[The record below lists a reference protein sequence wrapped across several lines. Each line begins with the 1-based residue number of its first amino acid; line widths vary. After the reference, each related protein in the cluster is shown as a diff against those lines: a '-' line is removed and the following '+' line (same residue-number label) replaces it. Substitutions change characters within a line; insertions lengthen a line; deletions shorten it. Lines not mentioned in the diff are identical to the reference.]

1 MKRFY
6 GWSSMVLAAL
16 ALLPSA
22 AWAAGNAANGEA
34 LTRVWCANCHVTDS
48 SNSGRDSAP
57 SLSEVAQRG
66 TPDQMRA
73 RIFLSSPHP
82 PMPNFNL
89 ARQQID
95 DIVAYLKTLAHR

>member
-1 MKRFY
+1 MSLRT
-6 GWSSMVLAAL
+6 SLSVVLVGL

-34 LTRVWCANCHVTDS
+34 LARVWCANCHVVG
-48 SNSGRDSAP
+48 NSTTGKDTAP
-57 SLSEVAQRG
+57 PLPEVAQRG
-66 TPDQMRA
+66 APDQVQA
-73 RIFLSSPHP
+73 RVFLSSPHP

-95 DIVAYLKTLAHR
+95 DIVAYLNSLIRH

>member
-1 MKRFY
+1 MLYRA
-6 GWSSMVLAAL
+6 WPSLVLAGL

-34 LTRVWCANCHVTDS
+34 LARVWCANCHVVDDS
-48 SNSGRDSAP
+48 KSGRDTAP

-66 TPDQMRA
+66 APDQLQARA
-73 RIFLSSPHP
+73 FLSSPHP

-95 DIVAYLKTLAHR
+95 DIVAYLRTLARR